1 MGQTVI
7 LKNVGICGE
16 GGLTLP
22 KMSKKGGG
30 GEKLMKGRGAKKG
43 GFCWKEGGAVS
54 LIIFLARV
62 WQM

>member
-7 LKNVGICGE
+7 LKNGGICGE

-30 GEKLMKGRGAKKG
+30 GGKID
-43 GFCWKEGGAVS
+43 EG
-54 LIIFLARV
+54 
-62 WQM
+62 